1 MGAFFVSLVV
11 TYISGCTGDR
21 SIHKIILMPISVIGN
36 VIVISTTSIP
46 ARFSAMFLMPMGA
59 VSAYQIILSWIAN
72 SFLRP
77 LVKRS
82 ACISITSMIGNCANI
97 YGSYM
102 YPIGDATR
110 YIPGGSATA
119 SVTLVVAVLAF
130 VIRTVL
136 KRQNKALAEREVA
149 DAEDIVMSLHGGNL
163 EARAAGFRYV
173 L

>member
-1 MGAFFVSLVV
+1 MGTFFVSLVV
-11 TYISGCTGDR
+11 TYTSGRTGDR
-21 SIHKIILMPISVIGN
+21 SIHIILLMFISVIGN
-36 VIVISTTSIP
+36 VIVVSTTSIP
-46 ARFSAMFLMPMGA
+46 ARFFTMFLMLMGA

-72 SFLRP
+72 SFPRP

-82 ACISITSMIGNCANI
+82 ACISIANMIGNCANI

-102 YPIGDATR
+102 YPISDAPR

-119 SVTLVVAVLAF
+119 TVALVVAVLAF

-136 KRQNKALAEREVA
+136 KRQNKALAEREVV
-149 DAEDIVMSLHGGNL
+149 DAEGNVMSLHGGNP
-163 EARAAGFRYV
+163 EARVGGFGYI